1 MTPFPPNPDQPPQ
14 QAQNKTDRKTRHPT
28 AEAWARFCQN
38 HAAVA
43 ALVMLTTII
52 ICAIF
57 GPTLYPIDPFD
68 MVWAP
73 FSPPG
78 KDGFLLETD
87 YLGRDLLACLL
98 YTSPSPRD

>member
-1 MTPFPPNPDQPPQ
+1 MTPFPPNPDQTPQ

-28 AEAWARFCQN
+28 AEAWGRFCQN

-68 MVWAP
+68 MVWRHFHHLERTGFFWGPIILDATYW
-73 FSPPG
+73 PP
-78 KDGFLLETD
+78 
-87 YLGRDLLACLL
+87 
-98 YTSPSPRD
+98 